1 MSVFGPLLFLVYI
14 NDIVDCVDC
23 GIKLYADDTILYL
36 EFDRPELAANQ
47 LNRNLNNISKW
58 ENDSPQCICRLGI
71 EDCFHYFFQCPLY
84 NVEREK
90 LFVNVQRLCNVSL
103 QSLSNGD
110 ESLTLEDNL
119 FLFEHVERFIYET
132 ERFV

>member
-1 MSVFGPLLFLVYI
+1 M
-14 NDIVDCVDC
+14 
-23 GIKLYADDTILYL
+23 YL
-36 EFDRPELAANQ
+36 Q
-47 LNRNLNNISKW
+47 
-58 ENDSPQCICRLGI
+58 LGI

-90 LFVNVQRLCNVSL
+90 LFVNARRLCNVSL
-103 QSLSNGD
+103 QSLLNGD

-119 FLFEHVERFIYET
+119 FLFEHVECLIYET